1 MALLDEFYENLVSKA
16 TGLKTGLLQSLNR
29 PTDDL
34 SVLSN
39 STNIQMPIN
48 NVVGNQV
55 SPVSQPYKPSSNID
69 ESYVSGQKKAI
80 ESLYGKEGIDNAY
93 KKEIEKKQKSIND
106 LENQSGM
113 LSQDPESRMSLPNVE
128 KRISDERDRLKYLL
142 SNEGKKEFYTKKK
155 EEFNLQRKEFGVDS
169 LTTKEEKVLG
179 ISNKQAFKIFGLTI
193 PDIQK
198 NWAKNGGFEGLMA
211 SPGFQIGL
219 GIIASSMQ
227 GKPLGSDIQDIILK
241 SGAVSAAYKDKIK
254 SRTKQLAP
262 ISVEQR
268 KEVETQLRNYGLE
281 PPDAIDKFK
290 ALLKNDKVKAEAR
303 YNEALDLI
311 YEEAEKIGESKTLPG
326 QSRRR
331 QASDYREA
339 VDNLVKSGKISV
351 KEAGFI
357 FPGTVKTTSPGIKG
371 KASGGPVAADKS
383 YIVGEKGPELFVP
396 ELDGNIINNDDL
408 KVVNMLLES
417 NPQLKNISRARAVKI
432 LKARFPDYF

>member
-16 TGLKTGLLQSLNR
+16 TGLKTGLLQSLNSDR
-29 PTDDL
+29 KETDDL
-34 SVLSN
+34 SAYSGVG
-39 STNIQMPIN
+39 PIEQTTYPQFPN
-48 NVVGNQV
+48 KSQV
-55 SPVSQPYKPSSNID
+55 
-69 ESYVSGQKKAI
+69 QK
-80 ESLYGKEGIDNAY
+80 NPF
-93 KKEIEKKQKSIND
+93 N
-106 LENQSGM
+106 M
-113 LSQDPESRMSLPNVE
+113 
-128 KRISDERDRLKYLL
+128 
-142 SNEGKKEFYTKKK
+142 NEGFNEVSEGLQNVYQNLPAKTIPAKPEAGKKK
-155 EEFNLQRKEFGVDS
+155 ETD
-169 LTTKEEKVLG
+169 LG
-179 ISNKQAFKIFGLTI
+179 ISDKQALKIFGLSYK
-193 PDIQK
+193 DIQK
-198 NWAKNGGFEGLMA
+198 NWEKNGGFEGLMA

-219 GIIASSMQ
+219 GIIQSSMQ

-290 ALLKNDKVKAEAR
+290 AFFKNDKVKAEAR

-351 KEAGFI
+351 TEAGYI